1 MHSTGGLWF
10 PSLFGGRGRGGGVVA
25 RRQPPRQMPSRWVF
39 AASAPAA
46 SVPAASAPAPW
57 PPLPRFLSLRP
68 QSPPGPSMLPVSTT
82 PDQLRRNRGLFHPTW
97 SGIGGEASEWSGS
110 GGGVWLSWELVNAD
124 DDCPRGCHLE
134 RPSAGAA
141 SFVLSTATTLS
152 RVCGQQMR
160 QNVVA
165 VQAAPTSHTFRRICG
180 EQTRESVWSVNSG
193 PVELPKPKPWQIA
206 VAPGNRCPRHAEPAV
221 RCAEPLA
228 SQRFCMARGGIRPC
242 RASSLAKLS
251 SLLRSNRGSPSSQ
264 PSGRYK
270 TAGRRCTPSPATF
283 EFSHELQQTR

>member
-1 MHSTGGLWF
+1 
-10 PSLFGGRGRGGGVVA
+10 
-25 RRQPPRQMPSRWVF
+25 
-39 AASAPAA
+39 
-46 SVPAASAPAPW
+46 
-57 PPLPRFLSLRP
+57 
-68 QSPPGPSMLPVSTT
+68 MLPVSAA

-180 EQTRESVWSVNSG
+180 EQTRESVWSVNPG
-193 PVELPKPKPWQIA
+193 PVELPKPKPWQMA

-242 RASSLAKLS
+242 RASSLANYRVCCGRIGVHRVASLLSVTKPQVGDARLRRLLS
-251 SLLRSNRGSPSSQ
+251 SSPMNCSKLDSFAIEAR
-264 PSGRYK
+264 PRRRWGRVWPG
-270 TAGRRCTPSPATF
+270 TRAPSPARDPP
-283 EFSHELQQTR
+283 TRCSGPWSGARGTRCARVASPARRP